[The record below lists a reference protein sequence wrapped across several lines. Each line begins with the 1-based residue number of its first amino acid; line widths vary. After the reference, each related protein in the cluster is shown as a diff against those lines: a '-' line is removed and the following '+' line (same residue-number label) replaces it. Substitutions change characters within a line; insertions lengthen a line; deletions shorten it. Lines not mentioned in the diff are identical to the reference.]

1 MFTAMMQQKKSRR
14 QVNLGILFIIHII
27 NNCGLEIYT
36 KNSSH
41 FTENLIIFYTII
53 HELSGTKR
61 REHRV
66 ENRRS

>member
-1 MFTAMMQQKKSRR
+1 MMQQKMSRR
-14 QVNLGILFIIHII
+14 QVNLGILFILRLK
-27 NNCGLEIYT
+27 NNYGLEIYI
-36 KNSSH
+36 KNSSN

-61 REHRV
+61 REHRI

>member
-1 MFTAMMQQKKSRR
+1 MMQQKMSRR
-14 QVNLGILFIIHII
+14 QVNLGILFIRRLK
-27 NNCGLEIYT
+27 NNYGLEIYI
-36 KNSSH
+36 KNSSN

-61 REHRV
+61 REHRI

>member
-1 MFTAMMQQKKSRR
+1 MMQQKMSRR
-14 QVNLGILFIIHII
+14 QVNLGILFIRRLK
-27 NNCGLEIYT
+27 NNDGLEIYI
-36 KNSSH
+36 KNSSN

-61 REHRV
+61 REHRI